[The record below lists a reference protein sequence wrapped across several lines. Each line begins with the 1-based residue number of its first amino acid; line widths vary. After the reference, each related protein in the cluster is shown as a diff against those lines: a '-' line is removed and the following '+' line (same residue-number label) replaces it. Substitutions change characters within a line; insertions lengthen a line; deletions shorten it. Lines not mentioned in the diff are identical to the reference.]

1 MADVSVRPAGPDD
14 AAEIARIQVETW
26 RAAYRQI
33 LPAPVIEGLSV
44 DDAAGVWTSAITA
57 PPSMR
62 HHVLI
67 AMEGEWRVGFVAFG
81 PAESADIAG
90 PADDPGADDLD
101 PASTIAIAPMLVEP
115 RWGRRGHGSRLLA
128 ATVDH
133 ARVDGVTR
141 AVAWIPEQDV
151 ASRDFLVSAGW
162 APDGLVRA
170 LDTGAGELRE
180 IRLRTSLAE
189 GTQSADLGN

>member
-14 AAEIARIQVETW
+14 AAEIARIQLDTW
-26 RAAYRQI
+26 RTAYAEI
-33 LPAPVIEGLSV
+33 LPAPILDNLVV
-44 DDAAGVWTSAITA
+44 DDAAATWTDAIAQRPSA
-57 PPSMR
+57 R
-62 HHVLI
+62 HHVLV

-81 PAESADIAG
+81 PADDLE
-90 PADDPGADDLD
+90 ADDPEPETTLALS
-101 PASTIAIAPMLVEP
+101 PLLVEP

-133 ARVDGVTR
+133 ARQDGMTR
-141 AVAWIPEQDV
+141 AIAWIPEKDA

-170 LDTGAGELRE
+170 LDTGVGEVRE
-180 IRLRTSLAE
+180 ARLVTSLGEA
-189 GTQSADLGN
+189 GVAS